1 MKHVKLMKAD
11 SFGNE
16 DQVLPETDVNSIIGL
31 DLRLKAFDQRL
42 KNVENQ
48 LKQLNRD
55 KNR

>member
-31 DLRLKAFDQRL
+31 DPRLKVFDQRL

>member
-31 DLRLKAFDQRL
+31 DLRLKVFDQRL